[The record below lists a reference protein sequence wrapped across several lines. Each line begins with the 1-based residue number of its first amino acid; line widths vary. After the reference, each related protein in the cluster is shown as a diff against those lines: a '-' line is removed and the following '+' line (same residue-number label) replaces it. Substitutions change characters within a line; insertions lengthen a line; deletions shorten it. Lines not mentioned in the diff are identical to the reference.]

1 MADLESKIAVN
12 MNAGFCNRHLFEM
25 RLREERRRT
34 DRSSLPFSLMI
45 MDISDLADSSGKYL
59 KLKNQKIKKV
69 ISSIVVENSRNT
81 DIKSWHNDKTIKFLL
96 PGTSLSGAKVLAK
109 RFQTEFNNSTSSFF
123 GLENLFHHKKNIIIT
138 SYPNLGHNSK
148 YFSETQ
154 DPANKSKN
162 QFPTYCTER
171 INIQTIS
178 KMHWNHG
185 NQIAMVWPLYSDL
198 LIHNVEKRI
207 KRMIDIIGAIIGMF
221 FLSPVM
227 LIIAIMI
234 KITSPGPILFRQVR
248 MGFLG
253 KKFTFLKFRSM
264 HYGCD
269 ERSHK
274 EYVSDLIKNNHN
286 NTNRSSGCKPV
297 FKMENDPRITFFGKF
312 IRKSSLDELPQL
324 YNVLKGDMSIV
335 GPRPPIPYEVENYEC
350 WHLRRVLEVRPGIT
364 GLWQVCGRSIT
375 TFDEMVRLDIS
386 YVNNWSLWLDI
397 KIIFKTIWV
406 VLTAKGA
413 Y

>member
-1 MADLESKIAVN
+1 MADLESKIAVD

-45 MDISDLADSSGKYL
+45 MDISDLADSIGKYL

-96 PGTSLSGAKVLAK
+96 PETSLSGAKVLAK

-207 KRMIDIIGAIIGMF
+207 KRMIDIIGAIIGLF

-248 MGFLG
+248 IGFLG

-264 HYGCD
+264 HYGCT
-269 ERSHK
+269 EKRHK
-274 EYVSDLIKNNHN
+274 EYVSDLIKN
-286 NTNRSSGCKPV
+286 
-297 FKMENDPRITFFGKF
+297 IGKF

-324 YNVLKGDMSIV
+324 FNVLKGDMSIV